1 MIRLSAFAD
10 EISPDLP
17 EQIAI
22 LKREN
27 IAHIDLRGVWNINVL
42 DLSDEQA
49 ISIKELLEGHGI
61 KVAAI
66 GSPIGK
72 VPIEGSFDEHLHHFE
87 RAIAVAQALRTPYI
101 RIFSF
106 YPPTAH
112 QGDRSDS
119 GAVNPAEYRDEV
131 LRRLREMTARA
142 RAAGVILL
150 HENEK
155 DIYGDTIARCVDL
168 LQSCDDA
175 HFQAILDPANFIQV
189 GQTPYPDAY
198 EAIRPWLRY
207 VHVKDARPDGSV
219 VAAGEGAS
227 HWPEL
232 LQRLRSDGYDG
243 FLSLEPHLAL
253 AGQYQGFSGPD
264 LFRRASQALQQML
277 QAMGWEYA

>member
-10 EISPDLP
+10 EISPDLD
-17 EQIAI
+17 EQIAV
-22 LKREN
+22 LSSEKV
-27 IAHIDLRGVWNINVL
+27 HFLDLRSVWNTNVL
-42 DLSDEQA
+42 DLSDQQVTR
-49 ISIKELLEGHGI
+49 IKETLDAHGI
-61 KVAAI
+61 GVAAI

-72 VPIEGSFDEHLHHFE
+72 VPIDSSFNEHLHRFE
-87 RAIAVAQALRTPYI
+87 RAITLARAFQTPYI

-106 YPPTAH
+106 YPPT
-112 QGDRSDS
+112 GKEGRDDS
-119 GAVNPAEYRDEV
+119 STVNPAEYRDEV

-142 RAAGVILL
+142 RAAGVFLL

-207 VHVKDARPDGSV
+207 VHVKDARSDGSV
-219 VAAGEGAS
+219 VAAGEGVS

-232 LQRLRSDGYDG
+232 LQRLRADGYDG

-253 AGQYQGFSGPD
+253 AGQYQGFSGPE

>member
-10 EISPDLP
+10 EISPDLD
-17 EQIAI
+17 EQIAA
-22 LKREN
+22 LSSEKV
-27 IAHIDLRGVWNINVL
+27 HFLDLRGAWNTNVL
-42 DLSDEQA
+42 DLTDQQVARINETLGA
-49 ISIKELLEGHGI
+49 HGI
-61 KVAAI
+61 GVAAI

-72 VPIEGSFDEHLHHFE
+72 VPIDSSFDEHLHHFE

-106 YPPTAH
+106 YPPAAH
-112 QGDRSDS
+112 EGNRSDN

-131 LRRLREMTARA
+131 LS
-142 RAAGVILL
+142 AAGVILL

-155 DIYGDTIARCVDL
+155 GIYGDTIARCVDL
-168 LQSCDDA
+168 LQGCDDA

-219 VAAGEGAS
+219 VVVGEGVS
-227 HWPEL
+227 RWPEL
-232 LQRLRSDGYDG
+232 LQRLRADGYDG
-243 FLSLEPHLAL
+243 FLSLEPHLAF